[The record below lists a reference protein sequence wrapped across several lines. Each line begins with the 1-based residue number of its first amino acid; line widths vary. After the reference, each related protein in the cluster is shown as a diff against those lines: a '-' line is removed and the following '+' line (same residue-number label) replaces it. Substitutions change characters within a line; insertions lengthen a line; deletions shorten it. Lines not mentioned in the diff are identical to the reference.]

1 MQSLIDQTHSKLRE
15 TSSFLAS
22 ERRRI
27 TALQRKSLERKLL
40 RQKRANLRR
49 ANEDLSQELA
59 LGSGSVLRMDVKIG
73 EADAGLEVEPGQL
86 PESETGQLLKIVPA
100 QSEYLTSLPTTD
112 VLLARVAAY
121 GRNNGRLETQ
131 SKSLQS
137 RSSELEGQLRR
148 VVAICTGVSE
158 ENVDGMVEGL
168 VAAVESERGEDVEVG
183 RVREF
188 LRRVEGRGGD

>member
-1 MQSLIDQTHSKLRE
+1 M
-15 TSSFLAS
+15 
-22 ERRRI
+22 
-27 TALQRKSLERKLL
+27 ERKLL

-49 ANEDLSQELA
+49 ANEDLRQELA
-59 LGSGSVLRMDVKIG
+59 SGSGNASQLDLRTDIKIG

-100 QSEYLTSLPTTD
+100 QSEYLASLPPTE